1 MDNQTHPVDHEN
13 IEHKRRNVILL
24 ILLGAVVLAVAA
36 GLWWRQEL
44 KTSITTDNAKVT
56 GDIIDVSPKV
66 AGRLESVMVKEEQ
79 EVKVGQVL
87 ANLDQTSLRIA
98 LNQAE
103 AGLELAKIN
112 YEKLPE
118 DLKAAEASIDKAEK
132 NLAAAR
138 AKVKN
143 SEIALADA
151 NRNLEKSEALYQSG
165 ALSKDLL
172 DSAKSKAASAQD
184 LLDVDQANMLS
195 LQAALEE
202 ARANSG
208 SKLKTAG
215 PSYAAALKQSQAL
228 YETARYNYQNSVIV
242 APCNGRVVRL
252 LAQPGENVS
261 LGQTIVSICNIDSTW
276 ITANIE
282 EKKIGRVKPGQKVDI
297 KIDSYPGQVIP
308 GRVVSVGSATQS
320 FFSLLPTE
328 NSSGNYTKVVQRLP
342 VKIIPLYRNLPL
354 KPGMS
359 AQVKIHTIP

>member
-151 NRNLEKSEALYQSG
+151 NRNLEKSEASISQAHCPRICLI
-165 ALSKDLL
+165 APR
-172 DSAKSKAASAQD
+172 AKLPA
-184 LLDVDQANMLS
+184 
-195 LQAALEE
+195 
-202 ARANSG
+202 
-208 SKLKTAG
+208 LKTCSMSTRLICYHCRPHWRRPEPIA
-215 PSYAAALKQSQAL
+215 
-228 YETARYNYQNSVIV
+228 
-242 APCNGRVVRL
+242 VR
-252 LAQPGENVS
+252 N
-261 LGQTIVSICNIDSTW
+261 
-276 ITANIE
+276 
-282 EKKIGRVKPGQKVDI
+282 
-297 KIDSYPGQVIP
+297 
-308 GRVVSVGSATQS
+308 
-320 FFSLLPTE
+320 
-328 NSSGNYTKVVQRLP
+328 
-342 VKIIPLYRNLPL
+342 
-354 KPGMS
+354 
-359 AQVKIHTIP
+359 